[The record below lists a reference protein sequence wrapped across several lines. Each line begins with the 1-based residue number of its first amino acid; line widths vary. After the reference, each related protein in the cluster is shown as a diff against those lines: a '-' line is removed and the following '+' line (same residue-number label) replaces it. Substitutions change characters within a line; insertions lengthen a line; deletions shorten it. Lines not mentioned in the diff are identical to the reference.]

1 MLYYNPKHE
10 IKLNRV
16 GLLNVPTPQPFGPQ
30 HHPIPYGEFAE
41 LVINRLAAV
50 ADAEVV
56 SDEYAVKKD
65 GSQFFG
71 LMEVRLSG
79 AQNPD
84 WSFQV
89 GMRGSHDGS
98 LSRELCFGTKVMVC
112 SNLSFLGQF
121 LLKTRHTTNVMDR
134 LPRMVDTVL
143 AKLPQAYQGV
153 ASRERDLRQL
163 KLSSNDGDLF
173 LVSLFRKQALS
184 ASQLAKALSEWADPS
199 FANHTEDGFTGWRM
213 LNSLTEA
220 AKPRSEQANSSSHQ
234 QLTLDLNREVDV
246 LLLS

>member
-1 MLYYNPKHE
+1 MLYYNPKLE
-10 IKLNRV
+10 TKLDRT
-16 GLLNVPTPQPFGPQ
+16 GLLNVPTPSPFGPQ
-30 HHPIPYGEFAE
+30 HRPIPYGEFAE
-41 LVINRLAAV
+41 LVVNRLAAV

-56 SDEYAVKKD
+56 SDEYAVKND

-134 LPRMVDTVL
+134 LPGMVDTVL
-143 AKLPQAYQGV
+143 AKLPSAYQGV
-153 ASRERDLRQL
+153 SRREGDLRRL
-163 KLSSNDGDLF
+163 KLSEGEGERF
-173 LVSLFRKQALS
+173 LLSLFRKQALS
-184 ASQLAKALSEWADPS
+184 SPQLAKALFEWWEPT
-199 FANHTEDGFTGWRM
+199 FANHAEDGFTGWRM

-220 AKPRSEQANSSSHQ
+220 AKPRSEQANSSAHQ
-234 QLTLDLNREVDV
+234 RLTLDLNREVDV